1 MNASDSLARA
11 LLDPEAVLPPGLV
24 AANPHERFGIY
35 RNNVV
40 AGLVDALANG
50 FPAVAAIVGT
60 EFFRAMAAAY
70 VRAAPPCSP
79 VLLQYGETLGDF
91 IDAFPPAADL
101 PYLGDVAR
109 LEAAYTRVF
118 HAADALP
125 LAPAALAVLDPAR
138 LDTIRLQLHPAL
150 AILRSAYPVV
160 TLWGMNAGS
169 LALGPIDDWAP
180 QDALVLRPDLDTG
193 VMRLPPGRA
202 AFLEALLSQATI
214 ATAAAAG
221 FAAAADFNL
230 AAALAATFTDG
241 LAIAILTSPEDL
253 P

>member
-1 MNASDSLARA
+1 MNAPASLASA
-11 LLDPEAVLPPGLV
+11 LLDPEAALPPGLV

-40 AGLVDALANG
+40 AGLVDALTNG

-70 VRAAPPCSP
+70 VRAAPPRSP
-79 VLLQYGETLGDF
+79 VLLRYGETLGDF
-91 IDAFPPAADL
+91 LDAFPPAADL

-125 LAPAALAVLDPAR
+125 LAPAALAGLDPAR
-138 LDTIRLQLHPAL
+138 LDTTRLQLHPAL
-150 AILRSAYPVV
+150 AVLRSAFPVV
-160 TLWGMNAGS
+160 TLWGMNAGN
-169 LALGPIDDWAP
+169 LPLGPIDDWAA
-180 QDALVLRPDLDTG
+180 QDALVLRPVHDTG

-202 AFLEALLSQATI
+202 VFLLELQTGATI
-214 ATAAAAG
+214 AAAAAAG
-221 FAAAADFNL
+221 FAAAADFDL
-230 AAALAATFTDG
+230 GAALAATFTDG
-241 LAIAILTSPEDL
+241 LAVAILPSSEEL
-253 P
+253 S